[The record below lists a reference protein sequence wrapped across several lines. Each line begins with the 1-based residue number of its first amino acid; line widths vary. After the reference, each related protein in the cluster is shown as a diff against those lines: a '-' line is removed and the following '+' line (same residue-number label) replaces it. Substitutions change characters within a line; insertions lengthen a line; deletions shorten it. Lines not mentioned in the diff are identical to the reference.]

1 MLLTNVIQL
10 LAKNFSA
17 NEKIRPWLA
26 SVFFTKNKA
35 VATDSY
41 KLCEIELIE
50 PKDPQIQN
58 FKIIDQETLIN
69 KNDILNIKLQKDE
82 TLFIWENQK
91 WLCFTNYNWF
101 NQFNIKK
108 HNWTFP
114 TDYECFFNNSKDLE
128 IWFDVNYLIDVL
140 NIYKKAKVWIV
151 NITFWDKNS
160 PAIFEVKDKEDLNTL
175 EKQNIK
181 QIKSILMPTKI

>member
-1 MLLTNVIQL
+1 MIINNIIQL
-10 LAKNFSA
+10 VTKNFSA
-17 NEKIRPWLA
+17 NEKIRAWLG

-35 VATDSY
+35 VATDAY
-41 KLCEIELIE
+41 KLCEVELIE
-50 PKDPQIQN
+50 PQDPQIQN

-82 TLFIWENQK
+82 TLFVWETQN
-91 WLCFTNYNWF
+91 WLCFTNWF

-114 TDYECFFNNSKDLE
+114 EGYENFFNNSKDLE
-128 IWFDVNYLIDVL
+128 IWFDVNYLIEVL
-140 NIYKKAKVWIV
+140 QVYKKAKVWRV
-151 NITFWDKNS
+151 NITFWNKNS
-160 PAIFEVKDKEDLNTL
+160 PAIFEVKNKEDLNTL

-181 QIKSILMPTKI
+181 QIKSILMPAKI